1 VKAASATVSD
11 ELTLTNGASFFRTWQ
26 GSLVCERGNAQFVLG
41 SGGYHTATA
50 YVVGEDGEA
59 FVDIRRNTVRLS
71 ENTRYIRT
79 ENFIDAWKNGYSSA
93 RQGVSNLLSFGLGT
107 VGLRPP
113 YILQCFSF
121 NNSIGS
127 FYDALRKDRA
137 PVIGGPEGAA
147 VVEACE
153 AVVNSAATFRA
164 NAEMGVSV
172 NG

>member
-1 VKAASATVSD
+1 MFGPKCASAAAIRIITTSSGRVKAASATVSD

-121 NNSIGS
+121 KQQHRLV
-127 FYDALRKDRA
+127 LRCSAER
-137 PVIGGPEGAA
+137 PGA
-147 VVEACE
+147 
-153 AVVNSAATFRA
+153 RHRRP
-164 NAEMGVSV
+164 
-172 NG
+172 